1 MKVHI
6 KRQGI
11 VIRTVEIKGD
21 KASIGSGADC
31 EIRVDDPYLGA
42 HVADIVNRGGEWRI
56 VDQATSLEAVEHNG
70 RRIEDEPIVAGASYT
85 VGAFEIIP
93 EGAGA
98 AAAPTQAVRPQA
110 MMDPAPQTVVQS
122 FDDLR
127 GGGGAPIP
135 KTMFEAPVPGGIPGS
150 TPPPPPAAPPAGF
163 QQMPSQSPPLVMPPS
178 AAAHAQGAPPPA
190 GKKRSKL
197 PLLLA
202 LFGLMF
208 VIVLIAIVM
217 MFMGGGEQTAETTTA
232 PAATPTP
239 APVQPATPPA
249 EAGNQFA
256 ANLEVDKALEAWE
269 KAIAS
274 GGNDPLRARYATL
287 ALDAAMVHAAANDSE
302 KSKAYLERVVKFGP
316 PDSPEVADAK
326 ARLGS

>member
-6 KRQGI
+6 RRQGI

-31 EIRVDDPYLGA
+31 EIRIDDPYLGA

-56 VDQATSLEAVEHNG
+56 VDQATSLEAVEHGG
-70 RRIEDEPIVAGASYT
+70 RRIEDEPLVPGESYT
-85 VGAFEIIP
+85 VGAFEIVP
-93 EGAGA
+93 EGAAPSAPVQA
-98 AAAPTQAVRPQA
+98 ARPQA
-110 MMDPAPQTVVQS
+110 MDNVSPQTVVQS
-122 FDDLR
+122 FEDLR
-127 GGGGAPIP
+127 GGSSGAPIP
-135 KTMFEAPVPGGIPGS
+135 KTYFEQPVPGGIPGS
-150 TPPPPPAAPPAGF
+150 TPPPPPPAPPQAYQQVQAQPSQMVRPAATAAAPPA
-163 QQMPSQSPPLVMPPS
+163 
-178 AAAHAQGAPPPA
+178 A
-190 GKKRSKL
+190 KKRSKL

-217 MFMGGGEQTAETTTA
+217 MFTGGGDQTAETTTA

-239 APVQPATPPA
+239 APVQPTTPPA
-249 EAGNQFA
+249 EQGEQFA

-287 ALDAAMVHAAANDSE
+287 AMDAAMVHAAANDAA

-316 PDSPEVADAK
+316 PDSPQVADAR